1 MGDADDLLGAPELDD
16 IEDDI
21 AEEMMK
27 DYNFGGGEGDDAVAK
42 GPDGKPKS
50 RKEVRNLLSRR
61 FQRAGLLMADFML
74 PLMNSGHGRD
84 YCQEQGLQGDEA
96 EAEGGGRGRDGE
108 AGCGLPTA
116 PLHTC
121 PGRLCETKGIY
132 KVCLR
137 EL

>member
-50 RKEVRNLLSRR
+50 RKEVRDLLSRS
-61 FQRAGLLMADFML
+61 FHRAG
-74 PLMNSGHGRD
+74 
-84 YCQEQGLQGDEA
+84 
-96 EAEGGGRGRDGE
+96 
-108 AGCGLPTA
+108 
-116 PLHTC
+116 
-121 PGRLCETKGIY
+121 
-132 KVCLR
+132 
-137 EL
+137 